1 MKGVP
6 RGVFD
11 RAVQAS
17 GAERYHKCF
26 SSWNHLTAMV
36 VGHLSG
42 ATSLRTLERTYNSQT
57 HQHYH
62 LGTGP
67 LRRSTLADANAKR
80 SMAPFEAVAQ
90 ALMAQAHRT
99 LRREGQA
106 LLYLLDSTPIPLA
119 GRHFD
124 AWTQAN
130 RTQRTQGLKLHLLIA
145 QPGAKPLQ
153 CAFSAANVNDI
164 TYGKSLP
171 IETGATYVFD
181 KGYCDFGW
189 WAAIDAAGARF
200 VTRFKRNVA
209 LVQLRQRPVSAADQG
224 VILADEVVHFAPR
237 KRGKQRDHGYRAPLR
252 RITVARPNHSTPLVL
267 ATNDLDAPARV
278 LAQHYKERWGIELLF
293 KWLKQHLKITQFY
306 GRSQN
311 AVKIQILCALIAYL
325 LLAIYRQ
332 LNGSLASL
340 WMVLAELRATLFQRP
355 TTDSTVHRRSMQR
368 RTASEQ
374 LQGRL
379 FT

>member
-1 MKGVP
+1 MKGMP

-145 QPGAKPLQ
+145 QPGG
-153 CAFSAANVNDI
+153 CSA
-164 TYGKSLP
+164 P
-171 IETGATYVFD
+171 
-181 KGYCDFGW
+181 
-189 WAAIDAAGARF
+189 
-200 VTRFKRNVA
+200 
-209 LVQLRQRPVSAADQG
+209 SAQPTSTTSPTASRY
-224 VILADEVVHFAPR
+224 PSR
-237 KRGKQRDHGYRAPLR
+237 RAPPTCSTRVTAISAGGPPSTR
-252 RITVARPNHSTPLVL
+252 RA
-267 ATNDLDAPARV
+267 
-278 LAQHYKERWGIELLF
+278 
-293 KWLKQHLKITQFY
+293 
-306 GRSQN
+306 
-311 AVKIQILCALIAYL
+311 
-325 LLAIYRQ
+325 
-332 LNGSLASL
+332 LAS
-340 WMVLAELRATLFQRP
+340 
-355 TTDSTVHRRSMQR
+355 
-368 RTASEQ
+368 
-374 LQGRL
+374 
-379 FT
+379 

>member
-42 ATSLRTLERTYNSQT
+42 ATSLRTLERTYNSQA

-209 LVQLRQRPVSAADQG
+209 LVRLRQRPVSAADQD
-224 VILADEVVHFAPR
+224 VILADEVSTSR
-237 KRGKQRDHGYRAPLR
+237 RASAASNA
-252 RITVARPNHSTPLVL
+252 ITATVRPCDGSPWPGRTTARPWCWRPMIWTRPPGSWPST
-267 ATNDLDAPARV
+267 T
-278 LAQHYKERWGIELLF
+278 
-293 KWLKQHLKITQFY
+293 
-306 GRSQN
+306 RS
-311 AVKIQILCALIAYL
+311 AGASSCCS
-325 LLAIYRQ
+325 
-332 LNGSLASL
+332 NGSSN
-340 WMVLAELRATLFQRP
+340 T
-355 TTDSTVHRRSMQR
+355 
-368 RTASEQ
+368 
-374 LQGRL
+374 
-379 FT
+379 